1 MMRPITVA
9 VVTAAVSKLVNF
21 ESASD
26 THNITKSVTTK
37 AKLYEMKQ
45 VCVGGGRVLRSLQPH
60 SDIQYI
66 IVIAPNFIK
75 NVGKICLRGVNF
87 CYGESF
93 FWEVR
98 LLRNCNLL
106 PKLLI
111 FSRRFF
117 HLWAG

>member
-45 VCVGGGRVLRSLQPH
+45 VCVGGGVFSALSSHIQTYSILLSLLQI
-60 SDIQYI
+60 S
-66 IVIAPNFIK
+66 
-75 NVGKICLRGVNF
+75 
-87 CYGESF
+87 
-93 FWEVR
+93 
-98 LLRNCNLL
+98 
-106 PKLLI
+106 
-111 FSRRFF
+111 
-117 HLWAG
+117 

>member
-45 VCVGGGRVLRSLQPH
+45 VCVWGGGVFSALSSHIQTYSILLSLLQI
-60 SDIQYI
+60 S
-66 IVIAPNFIK
+66 
-75 NVGKICLRGVNF
+75 
-87 CYGESF
+87 
-93 FWEVR
+93 
-98 LLRNCNLL
+98 
-106 PKLLI
+106 
-111 FSRRFF
+111 
-117 HLWAG
+117 